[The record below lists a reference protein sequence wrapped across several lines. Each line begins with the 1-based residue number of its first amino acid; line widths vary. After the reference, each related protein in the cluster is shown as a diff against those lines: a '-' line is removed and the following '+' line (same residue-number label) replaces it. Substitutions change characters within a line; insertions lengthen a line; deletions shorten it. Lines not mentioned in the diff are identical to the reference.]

1 MIAELF
7 VDEVD
12 HDNVT
17 LLFPRVAVGLP
28 GIVGVPGVAGVET
41 GDASDVPSPLCA
53 FTVKVYEVPFVS
65 VPTVQ
70 LGVDS
75 VAGEQVIVPG
85 DEVAV

>member
-1 MIAELF
+1 MRL
-7 VDEVD
+7 
-12 HDNVT
+12 H
-17 LLFPRVAVGLP
+17 G
-28 GIVGVPGVAGVET
+28 G
-41 GDASDVPSPLCA
+41 
-53 FTVKVYEVPFVS
+53 KVYEVPFVS